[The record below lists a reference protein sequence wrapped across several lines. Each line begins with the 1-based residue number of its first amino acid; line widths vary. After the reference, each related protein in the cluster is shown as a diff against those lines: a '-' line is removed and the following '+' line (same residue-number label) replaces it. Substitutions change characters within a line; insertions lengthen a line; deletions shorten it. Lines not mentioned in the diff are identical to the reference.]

1 VKPLLLISVVCL
13 AVGVGLVF
21 GYCNGST
28 GMALGDSLAAASIHI
43 DITTKG
49 IPFRSPLWEHF
60 CFSSLGF
67 SRSSAGGGEGWLNRL
82 RDAVAKHFTSS
93 GLPAYSACLLM
104 PVVEDAGAGFRYLS
118 HHASQ
123 RS

>member
-28 GMALGDSLAAASIHI
+28 GMTLGDSLAAASIHI

-49 IPFRSPLWEHF
+49 IPVL
-60 CFSSLGF
+60 
-67 SRSSAGGGEGWLNRL
+67 
-82 RDAVAKHFTSS
+82 V
-93 GLPAYSACLLM
+93 GLPLTFVGAFLLFIAWILAIFGGRRRG
-104 PVVEDAGAGFRYLS
+104 VVEPAPRRRGEAF
-118 HHASQ
+118 HE
-123 RS
+123 